1 MHVILSNVAV
11 MAIAVIFY
19 MWRSY
24 DFHVRTLKHRRL
36 RERVAYMLWV
46 MAGLDEPDL
55 PWHVSWSPID
65 N

>member
-36 RERVAYMLWV
+36 RERVAYMLWRLAEGV
-46 MAGLDEPDL
+46 DVEQPVGVE
-55 PWHVSWSPID
+55 
-65 N
+65 